1 MNISENISFSTLCS
15 LKIHE
20 MAPFYCELNSEEE
33 LNEISEFLDREKIK
47 HCVLGDGTNIVPTG
61 KFNGLVIKN
70 KLKGIKREGTK
81 IEVASG
87 ENWHSFVDLSLSE
100 ELFGLE
106 NLALIPGTVGAGP
119 IQNIGAYGSEIS
131 DFISEVRVYDFENKT
146 IQTLNNKECGFGYRT
161 SIFKNTDRYLV
172 ISVTFELLS
181 EPNINHTYEALKKEI
196 QNIGKTENDL
206 KPRDVFNL
214 VSKIR
219 KKRLP
224 DHILNPN
231 VGSFFKNVNLTEQ
244 EILEVDLPIGT
255 PIFKKQGSIK
265 ISSAYLIEKA
275 GWKGKRKG
283 NVGVSDL
290 HSLVL
295 VAYEDI
301 KGKEILDFADEIM
314 SDVYHKTKIKLQIEP
329 NLI

>member
-1 MNISENISFSTLCS
+1 M
-15 LKIHE
+15 
-20 MAPFYCELNSEEE
+20 
-33 LNEISEFLDREKIK
+33 D
-47 HCVLGDGTNIVPTG
+47 
-61 KFNGLVIKN
+61 
-70 KLKGIKREGTK
+70 
-81 IEVASG
+81 
-87 ENWHSFVDLSLSE
+87 
-100 ELFGLE
+100 
-106 NLALIPGTVGAGP
+106 
-119 IQNIGAYGSEIS
+119 QIS

-301 KGKEILDFADEIM
+301 KNRKGKIIDGVF
-314 SDVYHKTKIKLQIEP
+314 VK
-329 NLI
+329 

>member
-1 MNISENISFSTLCS
+1 M
-15 LKIHE
+15 
-20 MAPFYCELNSEEE
+20 
-33 LNEISEFLDREKIK
+33 
-47 HCVLGDGTNIVPTG
+47 
-61 KFNGLVIKN
+61 
-70 KLKGIKREGTK
+70 
-81 IEVASG
+81 
-87 ENWHSFVDLSLSE
+87 
-100 ELFGLE
+100 
-106 NLALIPGTVGAGP
+106 
-119 IQNIGAYGSEIS
+119 
-131 DFISEVRVYDFENKT
+131 YDFENKT
-146 IQTLNNKECGFGYRT
+146 FQTLNNKECGFGYRT

-255 PIFKKQGSIK
+255 PIFKNK
-265 ISSAYLIEKA
+265 E
-275 GWKGKRKG
+275 
-283 NVGVSDL
+283 VSKFLL
-290 HSLVL
+290 H
-295 VAYEDI
+295 
-301 KGKEILDFADEIM
+301 
-314 SDVYHKTKIKLQIEP
+314 T
-329 NLI
+329 